1 MRIISHIQTVILELP
16 TARLRIWERLANFQ
30 IRLSASRLNTPI
42 SANRCEISVSSP
54 AAHISR
60 SHTSSF
66 NLSSFCMRENQME
79 HFACSGAA
87 STKPKMGISASW
99 LSGYINKL
107 WSDSNSTSQPERMP
121 QINEIQPRL
130 PSQSPFDRLPTEL
143 VLNICSHLSPYDLW
157 YSARPTSRL
166 LAICAKE
173 VLLRKVFQQSSIHI
187 SWCCFWC
194 SLGRT
199 CLITASKPIT
209 SLFSDARRA
218 HMVTMSDRT
227 LIAKLIFGDLCSM
240 LVRGEPHIRV
250 RLSGEE
256 DVTVAA
262 GQMRRQQRQGGS
274 ISPKDSQFRQYQ
286 FLGWY
291 YARGAQERGRWRV
304 TAALSFAAHVY
315 GFVATSIVLVTVG
328 FAFILIF
335 CIVVE
340 LYKMVRSLYRSI
352 HNLVRFCLGKAPLYL

>member
-1 MRIISHIQTVILELP
+1 
-16 TARLRIWERLANFQ
+16 
-30 IRLSASRLNTPI
+30 
-42 SANRCEISVSSP
+42 
-54 AAHISR
+54 
-60 SHTSSF
+60 
-66 NLSSFCMRENQME
+66 
-79 HFACSGAA
+79 
-87 STKPKMGISASW
+87 MGISASW
-99 LSGYINKL
+99 LSGYANKL
-107 WSDSNSTSQPERMP
+107 WSNSNPASQHERMP
-121 QINEIQPRL
+121 QINVMQPRL
-130 PSQSPFDRLPTEL
+130 PNPSPFDRIPTEL
-143 VLNICSHLSPYDLW
+143 VLSICSHLSPHDLW
-157 YSARPTSRL
+157 YGARPTSRI

-227 LIAKLIFGDLCSM
+227 LVAKLIFGDLCSM

-262 GQMRRQQRQGGS
+262 GEMQRRQRQGGS
-274 ISPKDSQFRQYQ
+274 TSPKDSQSRQYQ

-304 TAALSFAAHVY
+304 TAALSFTAHVY
-315 GFVATSIVLVTVG
+315 GFIATSILLVTVG
-328 FAFILIF
+328 FALILIF
-335 CIVVE
+335 SIMLE
-340 LYKMVRSLYRSI
+340 LYKIFRSFYRGI